1 MRIFLDDS
9 RCRHSLVPLTHT
21 RHVADLRIGILSI
34 REKWQLLT
42 GADII
47 TDTALQNPGDLVVP
61 AGMVPTLYN
70 IDGILKAARD
80 HVSFLD
86 TPEHETR
93 RILYPWHLFQY
104 NDWALRH
111 DMEIITRNRQSAP
124 IPESNRVIGEG
135 QVFIEPGAVLEH
147 CILNTTTGPIYIGKN
162 ATVMEGCMIR
172 GPLAVCEGAVLKM
185 GTKVYGATTIGPY
198 CTGGGE
204 IRNSILMAYS
214 NKAHDGYLG
223 DSVIGA
229 WCNLGAGTSNSNVKN
244 TGSPVKYHI
253 ADDLEPVTAGAKAGL
268 IMGDYSRSAINTS
281 FNTGTI
287 IGVCCN
293 IFGYETPAKLI
304 PSFSWGDER
313 YDIEKAI
320 QDITNWKKMKGLDMS
335 DEEKQLLYEL
345 YVNLK

>member
-1 MRIFLDDS
+1 M
-9 RCRHSLVPLTHT
+9 
-21 RHVADLRIGILSI
+21 
-34 REKWQLLT
+34 LT
-42 GADII
+42 GAGIV
-47 TDTALQNPGDLVVP
+47 TDPALQKPGDLVVP
-61 AGMVPTLYN
+61 AGMIPTIHN
-70 IDGILKAARD
+70 VDGILKAAKD
-80 HVSFLD
+80 QVSFLD

-93 RILYPWHLFQY
+93 RIMYPWHLFQY
-104 NDWALRH
+104 NDWALRQ
-111 DMEIITRNRQSAP
+111 DMEIITRNRKSAP
-124 IPESNRVIGEG
+124 IPESNRVTGADQI
-135 QVFIEPGAVLEH
+135 FMEPGAVMEH
-147 CILNTTTGPIYIGKN
+147 CILNASTGPIYIGKN

-172 GPLAVCEGAVLKM
+172 GPLALCEGAVLKM
-185 GTKVYGATTIGPY
+185 GTKVYGASTLGPF

-253 ADDLEPVTAGAKAGL
+253 ADDLEPVTAGPKAGL

-293 IFGYETPAKLI
+293 IFGNDIPPKLI

-320 QDITNWKKMKGLDMS
+320 QDITNWKKMKGLEMS

-345 YVNLK
+345 YVNIK